1 MTARTLPPLD
11 SAQIAEELV
20 RVLQDLQV
28 GDTRKVVAWAVEALQ
43 AALVR
48 VDVLSAELER
58 LQLLLREREAGR

>member
-28 GDTRKVVAWAVEALQ
+28 GDTRKPVAWAVEALQ

-48 VDVLSAELER
+48 IDVLSAELER
-58 LQLLLREREAGR
+58 LQLLLRERGAGR